1 MTMNPTAAPPGAVK
15 PPLPAGRH
23 QITDY
28 DWLIDEL
35 AYNYDGTFS
44 KASIAQAVA
53 EARTALEPTAR
64 IADFLP
70 ILVARFAREQ
80 LTAAAQAT
88 GKIPKP
94 VPELLFICVQ
104 NAGRSQIAAA
114 LAQHLSAGRVHVR
127 SAGSHP
133 AGQLNPVA
141 VQVLAERGISLTEAY
156 PKPLTNDVVH
166 AADVIVTMGC
176 GDACPIYPGKR
187 YLDWDVAEPNDQPI
201 EQVRDIRDDLQAR
214 VSGLLRDLN
223 I

>member
-1 MTMNPTAAPPGAVK
+1 MTTNPTTGPQH
-15 PPLPAGRH
+15 R
-23 QITDY
+23 ITDY
-28 DWLIDEL
+28 DALIDDL
-35 AYNYDGTFS
+35 AYSYDGIFS
-44 KASIAQAVA
+44 RASLTQAVT
-53 EARTALEPTAR
+53 EARARLEPTAKFP
-64 IADFLP
+64 DFLP
-70 ILVARFAREQ
+70 VLVARFAREQ
-80 LTAAAQAT
+80 LSAAAQVD
-88 GKIPKP
+88 GKLAKP
-94 VPELLFICVQ
+94 VPELLFVCVQ
-104 NAGRSQIAAA
+104 NAGRSQMAAA

-187 YLDWDVAEPNDQPI
+187 YLDWDVADPNDQPI